1 MQAYHACMNKKA
13 TPQAP
18 QTSRSG
24 LRNVSLVSVPSP
36 SNCEPTPI
44 TAYAEQTSTVQTV
57 NANAI
62 SAKQMLASLSA
73 RRQRLYGAARV
84 DSYEFTGIAG

>member
-13 TPQAP
+13 TPQAS
-18 QTSRSG
+18 QTSRSA
-24 LRNVSLVSVPSP
+24 LRNVSLVSAPSA
-36 SNCEPTPI
+36 SNSEI
-44 TAYAEQTSTVQTV
+44 TAYAEQTSTVQTL
-57 NANAI
+57 NSNAI
-62 SAKQMLASLSA
+62 SAKQILASLSA